1 MEQRSATVKAGLI
14 IAFVLWLIM
23 FGLAEAGLLVDKTWA
38 FAFGLVI
45 GLIAIPYG
53 IWLAKKDAADS
64 NAH

>member
-1 MEQRSATVKAGLI
+1 MAQRSATVKAGLVV
-14 IAFVLWLIM
+14 AFVLWLIM

-38 FAFGLVI
+38 LAV
-45 GLIAIPYG
+45 GLIIGFVAIPFG